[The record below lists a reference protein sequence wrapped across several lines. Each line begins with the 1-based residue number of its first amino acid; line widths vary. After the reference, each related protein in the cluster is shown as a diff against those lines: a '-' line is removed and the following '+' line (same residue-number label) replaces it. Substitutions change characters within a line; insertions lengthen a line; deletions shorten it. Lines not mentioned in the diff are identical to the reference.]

1 MPRQPGTVPKYCRHK
16 ASGRAVVRINGR
28 DHYLG
33 SYGSPESHER
43 YARLIAE
50 WRTSQKQRASD
61 FTGSIAAARWDKL
74 TVNELIL
81 RYLRFAQTYYVKD
94 GEPTQEFEDMKY
106 SLRALRLLYG
116 RTLVPEIGP
125 LALKAVRQYMIDV
138 DDLSRGVVN
147 QRTNRIKRVFKWAV
161 SEELAPPGAY
171 EALRSV
177 AGLRYGRTTAR
188 ETAPVKPVPQAWV
201 DAVLPY
207 ASPQVAAMI
216 YVQRI
221 AAMRPCEVV
230 IMRPCDI
237 DMSGDV
243 WIYEPLEHKN
253 RWRGQQRLIPLGPKA
268 QAIIRPFLTLKTDA
282 FLFSPRDAEAWRNEQ
297 RRQNRKTAITP
308 SQAKRKPKKNPK
320 RAKRDRY
327 DVASYR
333 RRITYGIKKANRQR
347 KREGRQPIPH
357 WSPLQ
362 LRHSRAT
369 EVRKNFGIEAAQV
382 VLGHVRADVTQIY
395 AERNLG
401 VAIQVA
407 KETG

>member
-16 ASGRAVVRINGR
+16 ASGRAVVRINGH

-43 YARLIAE
+43 YARLITE